1 MHRFS
6 DRENTWRDCGCIFN
20 KYSILHSLG
29 FSEDEF
35 EEVLNRKSNKWASIQ
50 SKESSYL
57 PIAFEIHITVDV
69 SEDFSRVDKF
79 REDCVKLKLSQ
90 LY

>member
-1 MHRFS
+1 VGI
-6 DRENTWRDCGCIFN
+6 N
-20 KYSILHSLG
+20 SIKG
-29 FSEDEF
+29 I
-35 EEVLNRKSNKWASIQ
+35 R
-50 SKESSYL
+50 SYPL
-57 PIAFEIHITVDV
+57 PFEIHITVDV